1 MKTLF
6 SIGILAA
13 LVSVQGLAQAQTTNS
28 PPKKPIAQTSCSDYL
43 GMDDVVK
50 PKFIYYTVGYSKSGK
65 PASATFDV
73 VDVDKLIP
81 VVDEYCRVHLTASA
95 FQKVMDESK
104 ASEKTNK

>member
-13 LVSVQGLAQAQTTNS
+13 LVSVQGLAQAQTTNA
-28 PPKKPIAQTSCSDYL
+28 PPKKPIAQTACSDYL

-50 PKFIYYTVGYSKSGK
+50 PKFIYYTLGISKRGK
-65 PASATFDV
+65 PDSATFDV
-73 VDVDKLIP
+73 VGVDKMIP
-81 VVDEYCRVHLTASA
+81 VLDKYCQVHLTASA
-95 FQKVMDESK
+95 FQKVMAESE